1 MDRFEEVT
9 KNVNM
14 VNARIK
20 EQGLKV
26 NDIKITVNEIE
37 RLGMEVIKTTKK
49 RNKTIQKV
57 LRNVDADK
65 KQAIFDKISEYD
77 SLVFLTLN
85 KSIEVMAESINLL
98 KKSTN
103 INSDLA
109 HSMSQI
115 IKDILKDTTEND
127 KL

>member
-49 RNKTIQKV
+49 RNKTIRKV